1 MENRFR
7 GIPRRADAD
16 RVVAE
21 IIGAGGRG
29 IAVQADVARPADVTR
44 LFAEG

>member
-1 MENRFR
+1 LVEMENRFR

-21 IIGAGGRG
+21 IIGAK
-29 IAVQADVARPADVTR
+29 T
-44 LFAEG
+44 